1 MRKPSFL
8 LVRHAGA
15 KVLKVKWK
23 MRLFLFDPE
32 VKGTVAT
39 YIHCIQIAVCQQA
52 SKRSFDFLLNKFVK
66 ITCVKFKMNDIYQE
80 TLDNPKDFLEALI
93 TKWMTTF

>member
-66 ITCVKFKMNDIYQE
+66 ITCVKFTY
-80 TLDNPKDFLEALI
+80 FLPPPPSSLAYSRSHVVCNS
-93 TKWMTTF
+93 